1 MDKETLKTK
10 KVNFLLDTDTIAF
23 FANIK
28 EQTGLTQSKAIA
40 MFVNCYGANFAHD
53 LKKYAKKGETATVSA
68 FIE

>member
-1 MDKETLKTK
+1 MDKDKKTK
-10 KVNFLLDTDTIAF
+10 KVNFLLDNETIAF
-23 FANIK
+23 FATIR

-53 LKKYAKKGETATVSA
+53 LQKYAKKGETVHVSA